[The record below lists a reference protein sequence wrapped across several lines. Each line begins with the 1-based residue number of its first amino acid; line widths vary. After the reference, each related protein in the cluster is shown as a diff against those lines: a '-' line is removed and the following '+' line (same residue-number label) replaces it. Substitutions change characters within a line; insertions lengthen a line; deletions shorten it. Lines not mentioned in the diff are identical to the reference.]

1 MNFALFL
8 CLTESLGETFS
19 ETNLDMATFADDLGE
34 RGLITQPGLAFLSF
48 CSHLE
53 IFIPETVLGFPQP
66 CSL

>member
-19 ETNLDMATFADDLGE
+19 EKNLDMGTFAADWGRE
-34 RGLITQPGLAFLSF
+34 VKLITQPGPAFLNF

-53 IFIPETVLGFPQP
+53 IFIPETVF
-66 CSL
+66 

>member
-19 ETNLDMATFADDLGE
+19 EKNLDMATFAADG
-34 RGLITQPGLAFLSF
+34 GLITQPGLAFLNF

-53 IFIPETVLGFPQP
+53 IFIPETVILG
-66 CSL
+66 